1 MCLATVQGQRST
13 VQTCQAKGEIRIG
26 VGLPCYTYNHEDLR
40 QRRCRRQEARSTAR
54 SFGSLKQAFKSRVK
68 GEPQRKF
75 NPSGFLLR
83 KNEVRE
89 VNCEKGSLKLR
100 LCPNFQ
106 YPILSDPGLTDNLC
120 SVHSLTLLAFECP
133 QLVSETILENEK
145 VLLAIC
151 RVVFRCS

>member
-106 YPILSDPGLTDNLC
+106 YPILSDPGFTDN
-120 SVHSLTLLAFECP
+120 SDNSLVLSSLAHPAC
-133 QLVSETILENEK
+133 L
-145 VLLAIC
+145 
-151 RVVFRCS
+151 RVPTTSRPNDFGK